1 MNLRIKNKYILA
13 TATVVILCT
22 LFIRN
27 CNNEVSTVEFTYDPA
42 LQYEYETV
50 RDTVTTVVTQ
60 TKIDTI
66 VIEIEETINNIMD
79 KTETVVK
86 EVVRE
91 RDSMVVRIVE
101 LEQVTNITVYDT
113 VRVYVPV
120 TPDSVTIYNV
130 WEYETF
136 DGKVTRSTRDTLQ
149 SSKVHRHYAQKY
161 IMK

>member
-1 MNLRIKNKYILA
+1 MRIKNKYILA
-13 TATVVILCT
+13 IATVVILCT

-79 KTETVVK
+79 KTETIVK

-113 VRVYVPV
+113 IKVYVPIQ
-120 TPDSVTIYNV
+120 PDSVTIYNV

-136 DGKVTRSTRDTLQ
+136 DGKVTRSTRDTVQ
-149 SSKVHRHYAQKY
+149 SNTVYRHYAQKY
-161 IMK
+161 IIK

>member
-1 MNLRIKNKYILA
+1 M
-13 TATVVILCT
+13 VILCT

-42 LQYEYETV
+42 IQYEYETV
-50 RDTVTTVVTQ
+50 TDTVTTVVTQ

-79 KTETVVK
+79 KTETIVK

-113 VRVYVPV
+113 IKVYVPIQ
-120 TPDSVTIYNV
+120 PDSVTIYNV

-136 DGKVTRSTRDTLQ
+136 DGKVTRSTRDTVQ
-149 SSKVHRHYAQKY
+149 SNTVYRHYAQKY
-161 IMK
+161 IIK

>member
-1 MNLRIKNKYILA
+1 LRINNKYILA
-13 TATVVILCT
+13 IAAVVILCT

-79 KTETVVK
+79 KTETIVK

-113 VRVYVPV
+113 VRVYVPIQ
-120 TPDSVTIYNV
+120 PDSVTIYNV

-136 DGKVTRSTRDTLQ
+136 VGKVIKNARDTVQ
-149 SSKVHRHYAQKY
+149 SSTVYRHYAQKY

>member
-1 MNLRIKNKYILA
+1 M
-13 TATVVILCT
+13 VILCT

-50 RDTVTTVVTQ
+50 TDTVTTVVTQ

-79 KTETVVK
+79 KTETIVK
-86 EVVRE
+86 EVVKE

-113 VRVYVPV
+113 IRVYVPIQ
-120 TPDSVTIYNV
+120 PDSVTIYNV

-136 DGKVTRSTRDTLQ
+136 DGKVTRSTRDTVQ
-149 SSKVHRHYAQKY
+149 SNTVYRHYAQKY

>member
-1 MNLRIKNKYILA
+1 MRIKNKYILA
-13 TATVVILCT
+13 IATVVILCT

-79 KTETVVK
+79 KTETIVK

-113 VRVYVPV
+113 IKVYVPV
-120 TPDSVTIYNV
+120 QPDSVTIYNV

-136 DGKVTRSTRDTLQ
+136 DGKVTRNTRDTIQ
-149 SSKVHRHYAQKY
+149 SNTVYRHYAQKY

>member
-1 MNLRIKNKYILA
+1 MQARNKYIVA
-13 TATVVILCT
+13 IAAVIIICT
-22 LFIRN
+22 LLIRN

-50 RDTVTTVVTQ
+50 RDTITTTITK

-79 KTETVVK
+79 RTETVVR
-86 EVVRE
+86 EVVKE

-113 VRVYVPV
+113 VRVYVP
-120 TPDSVTIYNV
+120 TQPDSVTVYNIC
-130 WEYETF
+130 EYESF
-136 DGKVTRSTRDTLQ
+136 DGKEIRKTRDTLET
-149 SSKVHRHYAQKY
+149 KRVYKHYAQKY
-161 IMK
+161 IIK

>member
-1 MNLRIKNKYILA
+1 MRIKNKYILA
-13 TATVVILCT
+13 IATVVILCT

-27 CNNEVSTVEFTYDPA
+27 CNTEVSTVEFTYDPA

-79 KTETVVK
+79 KTETIVK

-113 VRVYVPV
+113 VRVYVPIQ
-120 TPDSVTIYNV
+120 PDSVTIYNV

-136 DGKVTRSTRDTLQ
+136 DGKVTRSTRDTVQ
-149 SSKVHRHYAQKY
+149 TSKVYRHYAQKY

>member
-1 MNLRIKNKYILA
+1 MRIKNKYILA
-13 TATVVILCT
+13 IATVVILCT

-79 KTETVVK
+79 KTETIVK

-113 VRVYVPV
+113 IKVYVPV
-120 TPDSVTIYNV
+120 QPDSVTIYNV

-136 DGKVTRSTRDTLQ
+136 DGKVTRSTRDTVQ
-149 SSKVHRHYAQKY
+149 SNTVYRHYAQKY

>member
-1 MNLRIKNKYILA
+1 MSLLTIL
-13 TATVVILCT
+13 
-22 LFIRN
+22 
-27 CNNEVSTVEFTYDPA
+27 P

-50 RDTVTTVVTQ
+50 TDTVTTVVTQ

-79 KTETVVK
+79 KTETIVK

-113 VRVYVPV
+113 IKVYVPIQ
-120 TPDSVTIYNV
+120 PDSVY
-130 WEYETF
+130 Y
-136 DGKVTRSTRDTLQ
+136 LQ
-149 SSKVHRHYAQKY
+149 RVGV
-161 IMK
+161 

>member
-1 MNLRIKNKYILA
+1 MQARNKYIVA
-13 TATVVILCT
+13 IAAVIIICT
-22 LFIRN
+22 LLIRN

-50 RDTVTTVVTQ
+50 RDTITTTITK

-66 VIEIEETINNIMD
+66 VIEIEETINNIINQ
-79 KTETVVK
+79 TETIVK

-113 VRVYVPV
+113 VRVYVPIQ
-120 TPDSVTIYNV
+120 PDSVTVYNI
-130 WEYETF
+130 WEYESF
-136 DGKVTRSTRDTLQ
+136 DGKEIRNTRDTLET
-149 SSKVHRHYAQKY
+149 KRVYKHYAQKY
-161 IMK
+161 IIK